1 MSQTTPDARRSE
13 RPGLADLGLALMA
26 LAAGSTDAMAF
37 LKLGMVFT
45 SAMTGNTVL
54 LCIAIGQG
62 RLSAA
67 LQSFA
72 AFASFVV
79 GAMLAAM
86 LSGRRAEH
94 ERVPPSLKPL
104 FILEIA
110 CLGGFVAVW
119 FAFGHTAAGATYAL
133 IALSALAMGVQGV
146 TARQIN
152 VPQVNT
158 IVFTTTIISVV
169 VSVTHALLRSP
180 GQVPFDT
187 KRQIGILL
195 VYAIGAA
202 FAGFSIHREIGIYVW
217 LPLVAVIAAFACYES
232 GRRSMARPA

>member
-1 MSQTTPDARRSE
+1 MTTELSRGE
-13 RPGLADLGLALMA
+13 RAGLADVGLALMA
-26 LAAGSTDAMAF
+26 LAAGGTDAMAF
-37 LKLGMVFT
+37 LKLGTVFT

-62 RLSAA
+62 KISAA

-72 AFASFVV
+72 ALLSFIV

-86 LSGRRAEH
+86 VGRRRAEH
-94 ERVPPSLKPL
+94 QGVPLPLMPL

-119 FAFGHTAAGATYAL
+119 FAFGHAREGATYAL

-146 TARQIN
+146 AARQIN

-158 IVFTTTIISVV
+158 IVFTTTIVSVV

-180 GQVPFDT
+180 GRMPFDT

-195 VYAIGAA
+195 VYAVGATL
-202 FAGFSIHREIGIYVW
+202 AGFSIHRDNGIYVW
-217 LPLVAVIAAFACYES
+217 IPLVAVIAAFACYELG
-232 GRRSMARPA
+232 GRSTARPA

>member
-1 MSQTTPDARRSE
+1 MTSDASRGE

-26 LAAGSTDAMAF
+26 LAAGSTDATAF

-62 RLSAA
+62 KLSAA

-72 AFASFVV
+72 AFVSVVV
-79 GAMLAAM
+79 GASLAA
-86 LSGRRAEH
+86 LLCCRR
-94 ERVPPSLKPL
+94 RPPPDRTPPSLVPL

-110 CLGGFVAVW
+110 CLAAFVAVW
-119 FAFGHTAAGATYAL
+119 FALERTRDGTTYGL

-169 VSVTHALLRSP
+169 VSLVHGLVRTPRR
-180 GQVPFDT
+180 VPFET
-187 KRQIGILL
+187 RRQIGILL

-202 FAGFSIHREIGIYVW
+202 FAGRSIHREDGIYVW
-217 LPLVAVIAAFACYES
+217 IPLIAVIAAFACYQAR
-232 GRRSMARPA
+232 RRSTARPE